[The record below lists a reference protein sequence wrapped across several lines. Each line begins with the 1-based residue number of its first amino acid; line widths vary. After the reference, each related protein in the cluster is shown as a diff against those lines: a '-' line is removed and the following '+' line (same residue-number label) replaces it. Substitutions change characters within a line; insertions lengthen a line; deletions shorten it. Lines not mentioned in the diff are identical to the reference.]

1 MRRIACVAT
10 SLAVA
15 GFVAAFALS
24 FVPLPPFALVEHFR
38 VQLAAGG
45 LAVAAAA
52 GGLALG
58 ARWLDARWFDAAMF
72 ALLLDLCILVPD
84 LAAARREPPG
94 RGGPSDGAPVRVL
107 VVNVLRTNAEFARVR
122 RLIADEQPD
131 VIGLVEV
138 DARWLR
144 ELAPALAPYPSRIEA
159 PRSDNFGVALYA
171 RGSLGGGVEHL
182 ASDLPSI
189 VAETAHGGARLGIV
203 LVHPFPPMNGEL
215 YDAQLRHFD
224 AVAGRVRAFAGPFL
238 IMGDFNATPWSRA
251 FVRLRG
257 GTGTCDSR
265 AGFGAQTSF
274 PADGWL
280 LRIPI
285 DHVLV
290 ACSIGVRERRVGPPV
305 GSDHLPVIADL
316 VVPR

>member
-1 MRRIACVAT
+1 MRQIACAAT

-15 GFVAAFALS
+15 GFIAVFALS
-24 FVPLPPFALVEHFR
+24 FVPLPPPALIEHFR

-45 LAVAAAA
+45 LVVAAAA
-52 GGLALG
+52 GGLAFG
-58 ARWLDARWFDAAMF
+58 AGWLDARWFDAAMV
-72 ALLLDLCILVPD
+72 ALLLDACILAPE
-84 LAAARREPPG
+84 LADARRELPE
-94 RGGPSDGAPVRVL
+94 GAPVRVL
-107 VVNVLRTNAEFARVR
+107 VVNVLRESSEFERVR
-122 RLIADEQPD
+122 RLIAEEQPD
-131 VIGLVEV
+131 IIGIVEA

-159 PRSDNFGVALYA
+159 PRTDNFGMALYA
-171 RGSLGGGVEHL
+171 RGPLEGGGVEHL

-203 LVHPFPPMNGEL
+203 LVHPSPPLSGEW

-224 AVAGRVRAFAGPFL
+224 AVAARARGFAGPFV

-251 FVRLRG
+251 FARLRG
-257 GTGTCDSR
+257 ASGTCDSR
-265 AGFGAQTSF
+265 TGFGAQTSY

-290 ACSIGVRERRVGPPV
+290 ACSIGVRDRRIGPPV